1 MVSSSPARRAGRLVL
16 ALALGAVQGGCDLL
30 TETPRS
36 TIVAETFY
44 RTEADARAAVI
55 AAYQPL
61 AGGFG
66 SGSLQWALNAAADE
80 ARIGAE
86 EENPVIQ
93 NLTRLN
99 FDSRNG
105 SLGGAWT
112 VAYTIITRANLVLE
126 KVPGIAMSEAN
137 RRHILAEA
145 RFLRALMYFY
155 LVRLYGD
162 VPLVR
167 STKEQLEP
175 GSRSPKEVVYARI
188 REDAEAAEADLP
200 QAWDASNRGRA
211 TKGAAQ
217 ALQAELYLWRSSR
230 EGSGEWGAAAAAA
243 KKVIDSGTY
252 HLEPN
257 WIDAFLPGSQNR
269 GEEIF
274 AAQASA
280 ATGAS
285 TITIASWT
293 YPRAMDPQAAGG
305 WGTWQPLAWFV
316 ASYASGDYR
325 GQTGAQAGLP
335 GPNGVGFFTSGR
347 TASGA
352 VVTFAPH
359 VYKYRPTSRPGQQ
372 DVNYPIYRYADVLLM
387 YAEAVNE
394 LGRPAEAIGYVNL
407 VRARAR
413 EGAGKENRPQPADLP
428 VMSQAATRE
437 AIFQERHWELAF
449 ESKRWFDL
457 VRRGRDYF
465 LSSLRRDPTAT
476 SADAN
481 DMLWPIPQSQI
492 DVNPGLTQNPGY

>member
-1 MVSSSPARRAGRLVL
+1 MKPWALVL
-16 ALALGAVQGGCDLL
+16 PLALGLVQAGCDLL

-44 RTEADARAAVI
+44 RTEADAKAAIV
-55 AAYQPL
+55 ATYQPL
-61 AGGFG
+61 ASGFG
-66 SGSLQWALNAAADE
+66 GGSLQWALNAAADD
-80 ARIGAE
+80 ARIGSE

-105 SLGGAWT
+105 NLGGAWT
-112 VAYTIITRANLVLE
+112 TAYTIITRANLVLE

-167 STKEQLEP
+167 TAADQLALGP
-175 GSRSPKEVVYARI
+175 RSPKEEVYARI
-188 REDAEAAEADLP
+188 REDAEAAEAELP
-200 QAWDASNRGRA
+200 ISWDPANLGRA

-217 ALQAELYLWRSSR
+217 ALRAELYLWRSTR
-230 EGSGEWGAAAAAA
+230 EGTGEWGAAAAAA
-243 KKVIDSGTY
+243 KKIIDSGTY
-252 HLEPN
+252 RLETN
-257 WIDAFLPGSQNR
+257 WINAFLPGSQNR

-274 AAQASA
+274 AAQASST
-280 ATGAS
+280 TGAS

-305 WGTWQPLAWFV
+305 WGTWQPLAWFA
-316 ASYASGDYR
+316 ASYANGDYR
-325 GQTGAQAGLP
+325 AQTGAQAGLP

-347 TASGA
+347 TASGV
-352 VVTFAPH
+352 VVTFPAH

-387 YAEAVNE
+387 YAEALNE
-394 LGRPAEAIGYVNL
+394 LGQPAEAIRYMNL

-413 EGAGKENRPQPADLP
+413 EGVGGENRPQPADLP

-437 AIFQERHWELAF
+437 AIFRERHWELAF
-449 ESKRWFDL
+449 ESKRWFDM

-465 LSSLRRDPTAT
+465 LASLQRDPTAT

-492 DVNPGLTQNPGY
+492 DVNPALTQNPGY